1 MGTTPQEELCL
12 RWNDFE
18 SILSRSFTDM
28 RAESDFFDVRI
39 ACYDKAVMKTLP
51 AHRVVLSACSP
62 VLKELLRAIGSDT
75 SANGPLIFLRG
86 IAYQKMEAI
95 LDFMYNGQTKVNH
108 TDLDAFLAAAEELK
122 IKGLTNSS
130 NSNENSTPSR
140 KRSNL
145 HPEVETKKV
154 KKIKPAPPPSP
165 APKSPSPTPGPSAE
179 VANVMVKSEAVHHE
193 VEADIEDVQDLEPG
207 NDDSYQE
214 YPEGEGPELEET
226 FDESAYQEDGA
237 PMDAF
242 PRDSKD
248 YFDPSNEER
257 NAILGKW
264 IVYDS
269 NLAKDKCKICGHFY
283 KTADRS
289 NGTKQLQNHIEGVH
303 FQIEA
308 FPCYYCPKIYTSKH
322 RRSNHISYVHQRQ
335 NREATGVTYHKHNHN
350 E

>member
-242 PRDSKD
+242 PRDSKGN
-248 YFDPSNEER
+248 Y
-257 NAILGKW
+257 
-264 IVYDS
+264 
-269 NLAKDKCKICGHFY
+269 
-283 KTADRS
+283 
-289 NGTKQLQNHIEGVH
+289 
-303 FQIEA
+303 A
-308 FPCYYCPKIYTSKH
+308 FHLS
-322 RRSNHISYVHQRQ
+322 
-335 NREATGVTYHKHNHN
+335 
-350 E
+350 

>member
-242 PRDSKD
+242 PRDSKEI
-248 YFDPSNEER
+248 SEEER
-257 NAILGKW
+257 EKAIEDNLF
-264 IVYDS
+264 YD
-269 NLAKDKCKICGHFY
+269 I
-283 KTADRS
+283 
-289 NGTKQLQNHIEGVH
+289 Q
-303 FQIEA
+303 
-308 FPCYYCPKIYTSKH
+308 
-322 RRSNHISYVHQRQ
+322 
-335 NREATGVTYHKHNHN
+335 TGVAQCLQCLMKFKRKTQYRDHFEAHHIVWEGYPCEYCNERIKNRSLRRNHYQRVHR
-350 E
+350 EEHTKRMLEKKSATKIFL